1 MDNMKFK
8 ISRLMSFVSF
18 ICVAVA
24 FYLIFFVKENFT
36 IKELLLVLLLSL
48 ICVCPLLIFNW
59 IYFRK
64 VTLWIKDYEV

>member
-1 MDNMKFK
+1 MDNMMFK

-18 ICVAVA
+18 ICVAVS

-36 IKELLLVLLLSL
+36 IKELLLVLFLSL
-48 ICVCPLLIFNW
+48 IYVCPLLIFNW

-64 VTLWIKDYEV
+64 VTLWINDYEV